1 MNKLALSAAVFA
13 LFLMSGCGNE
23 GNSNT
28 NAGGGAA
35 VSSGSNNA
43 EAADAVT
50 TASIVDNEA
59 AFKHAIS
66 KDGTWI
72 AAVLR
77 SMTFSEELVV
87 DGPFLH
93 NGEPARKIALYTQD
107 EDQDITDSFAL
118 TAPKLIIKSENTRLE
133 GGIFIGDVYVEAD
146 GFTVV
151 SATVRGNIYFADKQ
165 YLSTF
170 HLGDQG
176 IVSGSA
182 KVQ

>member
-1 MNKLALSAAVFA
+1 MNKLSLSAAVLA
-13 LFLMSGCGNE
+13 LFLVSGCGNDGS
-23 GNSNT
+23 GNPSGN
-28 NAGGGAA
+28 GAA
-35 VSSGSNNA
+35 VNTNNA
-43 EAADAVT
+43 GEPDAVA

-59 AFKHAIS
+59 AFRNALS

-72 AAVLR
+72 AAALR
-77 SMTFSEELVV
+77 NLNFGEELIV
-87 DGPFLH
+87 DGQFVH

-107 EDQDITDSFAL
+107 EDQDITDSFSL
-118 TAPKLIIKSENTRLE
+118 TAPKLIVKSENTRLE

-151 SATVRGNIYFADKQ
+151 SATVRGNIFFADKQ

-182 KVQ
+182 KVK